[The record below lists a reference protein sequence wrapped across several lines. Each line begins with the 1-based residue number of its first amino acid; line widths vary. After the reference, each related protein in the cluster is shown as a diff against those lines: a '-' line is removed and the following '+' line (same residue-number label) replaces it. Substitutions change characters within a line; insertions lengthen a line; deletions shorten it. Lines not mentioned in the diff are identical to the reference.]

1 MGFGVFGF
9 LLFPIPQLHP
19 LPPRA
24 RHAALPSA
32 VYRGRV
38 TFIFVGY
45 FLNEFR
51 EQLFLHSCLPSF
63 SFAHMWGG
71 ERIPAVPG
79 GVCIS
84 LVQAAARQC
93 LIMGKMQPASF
104 FP

>member
-1 MGFGVFGF
+1 MGFRVFGF
-9 LLFPIPQLHP
+9 LHFPIPQLHP

-32 VYRGRV
+32 VYGGRV

-51 EQLFLHSCLPSF
+51 EQLFLHLCLLSF
-63 SFAHMWGG
+63 SFAHMGG

-79 GVCIS
+79 GVLHLFGSGCCTAMPDNGEN
-84 LVQAAARQC
+84 AASK
-93 LIMGKMQPASF
+93 L